1 MKKNGRKYRKTQRG
15 KEIKKNRIGNLRTHI
30 CQEVNGIN
38 TAYFSMARTVTHN
51 PIIIN
56 VINFANQTTL
66 IKSAITRGNQYWHIC
81 RFSFGCGG
89 VSQTPI

>member
-1 MKKNGRKYRKTQRG
+1 MKKNGRKYRKTQRE

-51 PIIIN
+51 PIIMGLMETKREYLRRLKSYIN
-56 VINFANQTTL
+56 AGGWN
-66 IKSAITRGNQYWHIC
+66 
-81 RFSFGCGG
+81 CGKLECAELAAY
-89 VSQTPI
+89 